1 MAVGDEK
8 RVGHLAD
15 SPPGVVWYND
25 PKWRSLIFQ
34 ALTLLAV
41 VALAWSVVHNTAV
54 NLERRHIAQ
63 GFDFLS
69 TTAGFDINQTPIA
82 YPKDAS
88 YGRAILVGVVNTV
101 IVAVLGVIVATILGF
116 LIGIG
121 RLSHNAVVSAIST
134 AYVETLRNI
143 PVLLQIFFWYFAVLG
158 LAPHPRNSMQ
168 PIPGWVFVNNRGIY
182 LPEFRF
188 GGHSGLGLLVGLIVA
203 LVAIWLIDRW
213 ARRRQ
218 RETGLQFPLGRTA
231 LGLIVALPFLG
242 FALGGFDLTLIPAKK
257 STFNLTGGIELIPS
271 LIALTLALSTY
282 TASFIA
288 EVVRAGILAVAHGQT
303 EAARSLGLTN
313 GQTLRL
319 VVVPQAMRV
328 IVPPLTN
335 QYLNLTKNSSLAVAI
350 GYPDLVSTGGIVLNQ
365 SGQAIEV
372 IAIWMAIYL
381 GTSVLTSLV
390 MNAYNRRMAIVER

>member
-1 MAVGDEK
+1 MAA
-8 RVGHLAD
+8 AD
-15 SPPGVVWYND
+15 SRRDGRPDDRPPGVVWYND
-25 PKWRSLIFQ
+25 PKWRGLIFQ

-41 VALAWSVVHNTAV
+41 VALAWSVVHNTAS

-63 GFDFLS
+63 GFGFLS

-82 YPKDAS
+82 YPKDAT

-101 IVAVLGVIVATILGF
+101 IVAVLGITIATLIGF
-116 LIGIG
+116 LVGIG
-121 RLSHNAVVSAIST
+121 RLSRNAVVAGLST

-158 LAPHPRNSMQ
+158 LAPHPRQSLE

-188 GGHSGLGLLVGLIVA
+188 GGHSGSGLAIGFVVA
-203 LVAIWLIDRW
+203 VVVAWGIRRW

-218 RETGLQFPLGRTA
+218 QETGRQFPVGRTA
-231 LGLIVALPFLG
+231 LALIVGLPFLG
-242 FALGGFDLTLIPAKK
+242 FALGGFDLTLVPAKK

-271 LIALTLALSTY
+271 LIALTLALGTY

-303 EAARSLGLTN
+303 EAARSLGLTT

-319 VVVPQAMRV
+319 VVIPQAMRV

-381 GTSVLTSLV
+381 GTSVVTALV

>member
-1 MAVGDEK
+1 MAA
-8 RVGHLAD
+8 AD
-15 SPPGVVWYND
+15 ARRDDGRDARPSVVWYND
-25 PKWRSLIFQ
+25 PKWRSLFFQ
-34 ALTLLAV
+34 ALTLLV
-41 VALAWSVVHNTAV
+41 VVGIGWSIVHNTAV

-88 YGRAILVGVVNTV
+88 YGRAILVGVANTV
-101 IVAVLGVIVATILGF
+101 IVAVIGIVLATIIGF
-116 LIGIG
+116 VVGIG
-121 RLSHNAVVSAIST
+121 RLSHNVVFSAICT

-158 LAPHPRNSMQ
+158 LLPAPRNSLQ
-168 PIPGWVFVNNRGIY
+168 PITGWIFINNRGIY

-188 GGHSGLGLLVGLIVA
+188 GGFAGWGIVIGLAVGILAAVVIA
-203 LVAIWLIDRW
+203 RR

-218 RETGLQFPLGRTA
+218 QATGEQFPVGRVATA
-231 LGLIVALPFLG
+231 LILGLPFAA
-242 FALGGFDLTLIPAKK
+242 FAASGFDLTLVPAKK

-271 LIALTLALSTY
+271 LIALTLALATY

-288 EVVRAGILAVAHGQT
+288 EVVRAGILAVSHGQT
-303 EAARSLGLTN
+303 EAARSLGLSH
-313 GQTLRL
+313 GHTLRFI
-319 VVVPQAMRV
+319 VIPQAMRV

-335 QYLNLTKNSSLAVAI
+335 QFLNLTKNSSLAVAI

-390 MNAYNRRMAIVER
+390 MNTYNRRMAIVER

>member
-1 MAVGDEK
+1 MAE
-8 RVGHLAD
+8 AD
-15 SPPGVVWYND
+15 SGRRSGEADAPPKIVWYND
-25 PKWRSLIFQ
+25 PKWRSIVFQ
-34 ALTLLAV
+34 VLTLAIV
-41 VALAWSVVHNTAV
+41 VALVWSVIHNTAL

-88 YGRAILVGVVNTV
+88 YGRALMVGVANTV
-101 IVAVLGVIVATILGF
+101 IVAIVGILFATVLGFV
-116 LIGIG
+116 IGIG
-121 RLSHNAVVSAIST
+121 RLSRNVVVKGVCT
-134 AYVETLRNI
+134 GYVETLRNI

-158 LAPHPRNSMQ
+158 VLPAPRNSLE
-168 PIPGWVFVNNRGIY
+168 PIPGWVYINNRGLY
-182 LPEFRF
+182 LPDFTF
-188 GGHSGLGLLVGLIVA
+188 GGFAGRGMLAALIVGLAVTW
-203 LVAIWLIDRW
+203 VMRRW

-218 RETGLQFPLGRTA
+218 SETGQQFPVGLVGT
-231 LGLIVALPFLG
+231 GLIVGLPLVV
-242 FALGGFDLTLIPAKK
+242 FALSGFDLTLTPSKK
-257 STFNLTGGIELIPS
+257 STFNLSGGIEIIPS
-271 LIALTLALSTY
+271 AVALTLALATY

-303 EAARSLGLTN
+303 EAARSLGLSH
-313 GQTLRL
+313 GHTLRL
-319 VVVPQAMRV
+319 VVIPQAMRV

-365 SGQAIEV
+365 SGQAIEI

-381 GTSVLTSLV
+381 GTSVFTAMV

>member
-1 MAVGDEK
+1 MAATGASEAGRSGD
-8 RVGHLAD
+8 R
-15 SPPGVVWYND
+15 PPRIVWYND
-25 PKWRSLIFQ
+25 PRWRSAIFQ
-34 ALTLLAV
+34 ILTALV
-41 VALAWSVVHNTAV
+41 VAGLVWSVIHNTAV

-63 GFDFLS
+63 GFGFLS
-69 TTAGFDINQTPIA
+69 TTAGFDISQTPIS
-82 YPKDAS
+82 YPKDAT
-88 YGRAILVGVVNTV
+88 YGLAILVGVVNTV
-101 IVAVLGVIVATILGF
+101 IVAVIGILIATVVGF
-116 LIGIG
+116 LVGIG
-121 RLSHNAVVSAIST
+121 RLSHNAVISGLST

-158 LAPHPRNSMQ
+158 LAPPPRQSLQ
-168 PIPGWVFVNNRGIY
+168 PIPGWVFINNRGVY

-188 GGHSGLGLLVGLIVA
+188 GDHAGWIVLVGLVLG
-203 LVAIWLIDRW
+203 LVVSWGVRRW

-218 RETGLQFPLGRTA
+218 RETGRQFPAGWVSLA
-231 LGLIVALPFLG
+231 LILGLPLIG
-242 FALGGFDLTLIPAKK
+242 FATTGFDLTLVPAKK

-271 LIALTLALSTY
+271 LIALTLALGSY

-288 EVVRAGILAVAHGQT
+288 EVVRAGILAVARGQT

-319 VVVPQAMRV
+319 VVIPQAMRV

-381 GTSVLTSLV
+381 GTSVITALV

>member
-1 MAVGDEK
+1 MAA
-8 RVGHLAD
+8 AD
-15 SPPGVVWYND
+15 ARPKGSGSGRPSIVWYND
-25 PKWRSLIFQ
+25 PKWRSLLFQ
-34 ALTLLAV
+34 GLTLLIV
-41 VALAWSVVHNTAV
+41 VALVASVVHNTAV

-63 GFDFLS
+63 GFDFLR
-69 TTAGFDINQTPIA
+69 TTAGFDINQTPID
-82 YPKDAS
+82 YPKDAT
-88 YGRAILVGVVNTV
+88 YGRALLVGVCNTV
-101 IVAVLGVIVATILGF
+101 IVAVIGIVMATLIGF
-116 LIGIG
+116 TVGIG
-121 RLSHNAVVSAIST
+121 RLSHNAVFSGICT

-158 LAPHPRNSMQ
+158 LLPAPRASLQ
-168 PIPGWVFVNNRGIY
+168 PIPGWVFVNNRGLY

-188 GGHSGLGLLVGLIVA
+188 GGFAGPGVFWGVVIGIVA
-203 LVAIWLIDRW
+203 SWFVARW

-218 RETGLQFPLGRTA
+218 QETGRQFPVGRAA
-231 LGLIVALPFLG
+231 LALIVGLPFVA
-242 FALGGFDLTLIPAKK
+242 FAASGFDLTLVAPKK
-257 STFNLTGGIELIPS
+257 STFNLSGGIEVIPS
-271 LIALTLALSTY
+271 LMALTLALGTY

-288 EVVRAGILAVAHGQT
+288 EVVRAGILAVARGQT
-303 EAARSLGLTN
+303 EAARSLGLGN

-319 VVVPQAMRV
+319 VVIPQAMRV

-365 SGQAIEV
+365 SGQSIEI

-381 GTSVLTSLV
+381 GTSVLTALV